1 MALGETGRAI
11 VRRARRAA
19 PGSNFLMAGT
29 IGRLLEYLVSKILLI
44 ILVIAISNNS
54 AALDQ
59 IVEGILP

>member
-1 MALGETGRAI
+1 
-11 VRRARRAA
+11 
-19 PGSNFLMAGT
+19 MAGT